1 MADTDH
7 SLKLLTFNERC
18 RWEGGRDPARIKKII
33 HEQAWAPDVEVEI
46 IPLLNRLADGRIVAQ
61 RDGRDL
67 ATRFWGHVLAEAR
80 RLQQEGYLGLGSFT
94 PLCYDDRE
102 ADAGG
107 AHPDG
112 DRGGAIVADAAP
124 PPVLIEAVA
133 RPAEPPQPEFRVLK
147 PAA

>member
-18 RWEGGRDPARIKKII
+18 RWEAWRDPARIKKII

-80 RLQQEGYLGLGSFT
+80 RLQQEGYLGLGSFKLVMMIEKRTQGVLIPTETEAVPSSQT
-94 PLCYDDRE
+94 P
-102 ADAGG
+102 
-107 AHPDG
+107 
-112 DRGGAIVADAAP
+112 P

-133 RPAEPPQPEFRVLK
+133 RPAEPPQPESR
-147 PAA
+147 ARSRA